1 MNQKVHS
8 GFSYENNY
16 NFLASGRPLKNFM
29 SSHFIFCI
37 QIICKIFHLKENT
50 LDVCKKIVLVV
61 TNMKGIIITYRS
73 LKLFSIIFVFRI
85 HLKALVS
92 FKEVRVHSLKGLC
105 TKDSQSFSS
114 TLNCFRHMLK
124 NAMHLNCYTQLFFWV
139 FSMG

>member
-1 MNQKVHS
+1 MRMITI
-8 GFSYENNY
+8 
-16 NFLASGRPLKNFM
+16 FLPQVDPEEFHVKYM
-29 SSHFIFCI
+29 HFIFCI
-37 QIICKIFHLKENT
+37 QIICKIFHLKDNT
-50 LDVCKKIVLVV
+50 LDICKKIVLVV

-124 NAMHLNCYTQLFFWV
+124 NAMQLNSNTQLFFQV
-139 FSMG
+139 LSMGQLFKATIP